1 MNFIRNSI
9 ILTVTAIKPKEPN
22 YGRFIDN
29 LKNYAHGIKVHT
41 VTSLH
46 IIFNFFLLH
55 LDPISTLQGAV
66 YAVDESTIFIKSF
79 VYDGLG
85 PDAYFWVGKSTNPSP
100 QGYIIPYPEDYVGG

>member
-1 MNFIRNSI
+1 M
-9 ILTVTAIKPKEPN
+9 EPN

-29 LKNYAHGIKVHT
+29 LKSYAHGIKVREPRLRIVST
-41 VTSLH
+41 AIISLRWLTISPH
-46 IIFNFFLLH
+46 ASH
-55 LDPISTLQGAV
+55 LCLRLFSVIHAQGTV